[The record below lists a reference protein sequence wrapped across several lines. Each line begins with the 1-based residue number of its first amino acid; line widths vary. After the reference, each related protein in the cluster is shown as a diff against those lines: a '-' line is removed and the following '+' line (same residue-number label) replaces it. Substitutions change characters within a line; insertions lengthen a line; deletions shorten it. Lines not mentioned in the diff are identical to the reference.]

1 MKAAISGC
9 IQNPQRISPRPL
21 SLPFLLPPCLS
32 SLLSSSGNTESPR
45 WPATVPV
52 SNCALITWKCL
63 EKMGFIAKMCK
74 NLTFGV
80 VFTRFS
86 KACSMNIVGFPEQG
100 RMYGNFAN
108 IYFLNTALFHPY
120 AVSHGCF
127 TLG

>member
-1 MKAAISGC
+1 MSSFLKITSYKRNVLREQVRCVKAVVRGF
-9 IQNPQRISPRPL
+9 IQNPQRISHNP
-21 SLPFLLPPCLS
+21 SAFL
-32 SLLSSSGNTESPR
+32 SSGNTENPG

-80 VFTRFS
+80 VFTRIS
-86 KACSMNIVGFPEQG
+86 KARSMNMVGLPEQG

-108 IYFLNTALFHPY
+108 I
-120 AVSHGCF
+120 
-127 TLG
+127 